1 MGNSVATK
9 VAPVVAVSDK
19 ACHGATS
26 GKCGLTQGLPEI
38 SKSQLSKSFKN
49 TRNGIHFEFAIDV
62 EKKWKIT
69 EIKRA
74 QNPLNGDSDWMYLH
88 GYIVLKFEHAEEV
101 KYCRID
107 WGTDGVYHEI
117 GDKEEELL
125 EYVGGLEKKIEAGIF
140 SRVAVLGGMVMS
152 FSAFMASITKSL
164 NMVGNWPLSP
174 GMVGGGCA
182 AFYGTTAV
190 VIAGIQEL
198 RGKEIAIF
206 ERFEKAAKGR
216 WEAVPNPEEALEKLI
231 LHLTQKAED
240 TPMYD
245 FGFYNCNHFA
255 NELRK
260 LLLDV

>member
-1 MGNSVATK
+1 MGNSVGTK
-9 VAPVVAVSDK
+9 VAPVVGVSDK
-19 ACHGATS
+19 ASHGATS
-26 GKCGLTQGLPEI
+26 GKCGLTQGFREI
-38 SKSQLSKSFKN
+38 SKSQVSKTFKN
-49 TRNGIHFEFAIDV
+49 TRNGIHFEFASDV

-74 QNPLNGDSDWMYLH
+74 QNPLSGDNDWMYLH
-88 GYIVLKFEHAEEV
+88 GYVTLKFEHGEEV

-140 SRVAVLGGMVMS
+140 SRIAIIGGGIVS
-152 FSAFMASITKSL
+152 ASAFLAKFAKSGGVREL
-164 NMVGNWPLSP
+164 L
-174 GMVGGGCA
+174 GMPVGGGSA
-182 AFYGTTAV
+182 AFFGMTFAV
-190 VIAGIQEL
+190 CTGIQKM
-198 RGKEIAIF
+198 RGRDLEFF
-206 ERFEKAAKGR
+206 EDFKRAAKGR
-216 WEAVPNPEEALEKLI
+216 WESVPNSEEALEKLI
-231 LHLTQKAED
+231 LHLTQKTED
-240 TPMYD
+240 TPMYH